1 MIVKYVRQF
10 PRKKNDCFFYENEE
24 VLPAKAAYSQL
35 LKPEMIKEYTEK
47 KRKKDYLYPLV
58 IEMTQRYGMVDYE
71 AFFSKEKK

>member
-24 VLPAKAAYSQL
+24 VL
-35 LKPEMIKEYTEK
+35 EYTEK
-47 KRKKDYLYPLV
+47 RRKKDYLYPLV